1 MVTKVLV
8 YGLQWRR
15 IPVTG
20 QRPQAPLYLSPRRAR
35 PRPTSPQT
43 RYRPGCTLTGQ
54 GPHLP
59 GPGVPSRVSFLTR
72 YRGRT
77 LLPLLGLG
85 LCRHLAILLAA
96 RQAVLSA
103 LPLSSGGLFQF
114 GGIWVQLAA
123 ERSPLQDQP
132 LPTHPSF
139 PADPRFAL
147 PMSGATRPALP
158 GLQTEPP
165 LDPAP
170 PITTEGRAHRPG
182 NRWTEWLLLSF
193 VHACLRSSAGLR
205 ASKASRQAQETR
217 GRCAGGRSC
226 GEPRRPCPHVL
237 PAAVGGRTA
246 SSSPPSRTCWD
257 KLPSSAP
264 ETALRAG
271 TRRECAR
278 QGRRQ
283 QAGGGRGPHR
293 GPELKLRGLCLF
305 RVTLSGHTC
314 V

>member
-1 MVTKVLV
+1 MLV

-43 RYRPGCTLTGQ
+43 CYRPGCTLTGR
-54 GPHLP
+54 GPHL
-59 GPGVPSRVSFLTR
+59 GPGGPSRVSFLTC

-85 LCRHLAILLAA
+85 LCRHLGILLAA

-123 ERSPLQDQP
+123 ERSPRQDQP

-147 PMSGATRPALP
+147 PMSGATHLAWGLQAPSRRPRPARP
-158 GLQTEPP
+158 A
-165 LDPAP
+165 DRAP
-170 PITTEGRAHRPG
+170 PPPRSANHHGR
-182 NRWTEWLLLSF
+182 
-193 VHACLRSSAGLR
+193 
-205 ASKASRQAQETR
+205 Q
-217 GRCAGGRSC
+217 
-226 GEPRRPCPHVL
+226 
-237 PAAVGGRTA
+237 
-246 SSSPPSRTCWD
+246 SPP
-257 KLPSSAP
+257 
-264 ETALRAG
+264 
-271 TRRECAR
+271 AR
-278 QGRRQ
+278 
-283 QAGGGRGPHR
+283 
-293 GPELKLRGLCLF
+293 
-305 RVTLSGHTC
+305 
-314 V
+314 